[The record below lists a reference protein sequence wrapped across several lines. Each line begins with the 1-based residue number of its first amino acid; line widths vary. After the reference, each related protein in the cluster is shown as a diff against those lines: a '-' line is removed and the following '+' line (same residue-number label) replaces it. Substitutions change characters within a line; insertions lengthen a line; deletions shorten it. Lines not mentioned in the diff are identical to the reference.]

1 MSKTSTE
8 SVNTTATAPLSA
20 VKDTATIFNPAAP
33 TIVQAQSQAD
43 VSQTDAKQ
51 PYHHK
56 ANHNQNRSVAQSSDV
71 TTANATATMPVSAA
85 PKIGFVSLG
94 CPKALVDSER
104 IITEL
109 SRDGY

>member
-1 MSKTSTE
+1 MPKTSTE
-8 SVNTTATAPLSA
+8 SVNPTITTSPSASIAP
-20 VKDTATIFNPAAP
+20 KDTATIFNPAKP
-33 TIVQAQSQAD
+33 NIAQDSQAD
-43 VSQTDAKQ
+43 VSQTDTKQ

-94 CPKALVDSER
+94 CPKALWIASVS
-104 IITEL
+104 
-109 SRDGY
+109 SPN